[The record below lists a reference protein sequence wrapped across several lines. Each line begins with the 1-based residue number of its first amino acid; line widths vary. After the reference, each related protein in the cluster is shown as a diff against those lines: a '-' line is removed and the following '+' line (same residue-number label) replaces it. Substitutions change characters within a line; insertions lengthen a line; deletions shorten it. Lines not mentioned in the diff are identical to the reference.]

1 MSAAARSG
9 LSRHR
14 GAPWRRGL
22 VAAAAC
28 GLAIAGC
35 AGLGGVRPIY
45 GPVPGSVGLQFD
57 ALPDAVTR
65 AAAEE
70 IQHAGLLVQWISPE
84 EGYVETQW
92 YHLATRES
100 SQEPAFRDLDRVV
113 KVRLFADPTAG
124 KTRLAAECV
133 TATLVDPSRPPRE
146 LERMVPE
153 GHPGREVL
161 TQILDRLK
169 QRFPAAGDSVQT
181 AG

>member
-1 MSAAARSG
+1 MKSG
-9 LSRHR
+9 RR
-14 GAPWRRGL
+14 RRGL

-28 GLAIAGC
+28 GLALAGC
-35 AGLGGVRPIY
+35 AGLGGVRPVY
-45 GPVPGSVGLQFD
+45 GPVPGSVDLRFD
-57 ALPDAVTR
+57 APPDAVTR
-65 AAAEE
+65 AAGEE

-100 SQEPAFRDLDRVV
+100 SREPAFRDLDRVV
-113 KVRLFADPTAG
+113 KIRLFADPTAG
-124 KTRLAAECV
+124 KTRFAAECV

-169 QRFPAAGDSVQT
+169 QRFPTRGGDSVRT
-181 AG
+181 AR